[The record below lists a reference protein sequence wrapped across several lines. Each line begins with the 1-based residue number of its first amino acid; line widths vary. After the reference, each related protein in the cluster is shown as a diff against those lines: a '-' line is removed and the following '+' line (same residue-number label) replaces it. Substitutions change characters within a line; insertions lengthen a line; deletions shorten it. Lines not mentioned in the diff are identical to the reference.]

1 ALIQESV
8 EFKRLGLAVIDEQHR
23 FGVMQRA
30 RIFSK
35 GENPH
40 ILLMTATPI
49 PRSLAMTLY
58 GDLDVSII
66 RGMPPGRTPVETRL
80 YFDNRRDDMYKFVA
94 GEISAGRRAYVV
106 YPLVEESEKLDLKD
120 AQSGVEKIRKVF
132 PHARV
137 DLVHGRMKSEEK
149 DAAMRR
155 FKSGATNILVATTV
169 IEVGVDIPNATVMV
183 VEHAERFG
191 LSQLHQLRGR
201 VGRGSEKSYCLLMA
215 DYKRSA
221 ESRERLEA
229 LVRTTDGFEISE
241 IDLRIRGAGD
251 FFGTRQSGLPD
262 LRIADLTTDTE
273 ILSQAREAASRLLRE
288 DPYLSHEHHGP
299 IRDYFERF
307 FVEGGMQLA
316 RVG

>member
-1 ALIQESV
+1 
-8 EFKRLGLAVIDEQHR
+8 
-23 FGVMQRA
+23 MQRA